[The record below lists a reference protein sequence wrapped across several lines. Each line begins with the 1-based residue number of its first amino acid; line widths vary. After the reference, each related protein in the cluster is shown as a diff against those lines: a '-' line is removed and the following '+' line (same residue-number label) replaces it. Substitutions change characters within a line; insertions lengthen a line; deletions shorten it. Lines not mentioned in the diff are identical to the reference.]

1 MPLQIGRSGVRDC
14 ARSKKKFDDLTAANN
29 TTAPGRVDWSSDE
42 NRFIVQVYFD
52 MLQKEQLGES
62 YRKVDYNR
70 RVQQFAGRSKGSVEF
85 KFQNISSWL
94 EDMNMPRIAGYKPA
108 ANRQQSLKVAIETY
122 LQNL

>member
-1 MPLQIGRSGVRDC
+1 
-14 ARSKKKFDDLTAANN
+14 
-29 TTAPGRVDWSSDE
+29 
-42 NRFIVQVYFD
+42 

-94 EDMNMPRIAGYKPA
+94 EDMNIPWITGYKPL
-108 ANRQQSLKVAIETY
+108 ANRQQSLKAAIETY

>member
-1 MPLQIGRSGVRDC
+1 VRACDR
-14 ARSKKKFDDLTAANN
+14 AKKKAELAAADN

-42 NRFIVQVYFD
+42 NLLIVQVYFD
-52 MLQKEQLGES
+52 MLQKEQTGEP

-70 RVQQFAGRSKGSVEF
+70 KVQQFAGRSRGSVEF

-94 EDMNMPRIAGYKPA
+94 EDMNMPRITGYKPA
-108 ANRQQSLKVAIETY
+108 ANRQQSLKTAIENY